1 MTPENQNQN
10 NDRKDRIL
18 KLLAIG
24 GLVGLV
30 IIISWL
36 GIQLVR
42 VMPNAFTSL
51 ASLAD
56 SVYNYQP
63 VELIIVNSSDIV
75 NSGEAVTLSWN
86 DPKPEGEFSFTY
98 DCADGV
104 AIDIRTTN
112 GDITATTC
120 DTPLVLGDVTSV
132 DLIVSAERNRFTDI
146 TYTISFITPRAIA
159 DVASES
165 GTLSVVNVSIA
176 PSEHTAPDTTPV
188 ATTTTPVEPL
198 QVVPATTTTPV
209 VSHTATTTR
218 PKPITPVKPTTVTK
232 PIYTTPVSNPR
243 GTIDLAVRSL
253 GAGTIV
259 NNQFVNLG
267 TLTSGTE
274 SAIQI
279 EVRNIG
285 TKTSSNFTFTAT
297 LPNGATYVSK
307 SQQALKP
314 NERAVLTIGFVMTD
328 DNGVQPFNVTI
339 KTTNDVNTNSNQF
352 SSAVR
357 VK

>member
-1 MTPENQNQN
+1 MTPENQNP
-10 NDRKDRIL
+10 DTGRKDRIL

-24 GLVGLV
+24 GLIGLV

-63 VELIIVNSSDIV
+63 VELIVVSSSDIV
-75 NSGEAVTLSWN
+75 NSGESVTLSWN

-104 AIDIRTTN
+104 AVDVRVPNSDIKP
-112 GDITATTC
+112 ATC
-120 DTPLVLGDVTSV
+120 EVPFVLGDVTST
-132 DLIVSAERNRFTDI
+132 DLVINAERNRFTDI
-146 TYTISFITPRAIA
+146 TYTISFITPRAIT

-176 PSEHTAPDTTPV
+176 PTEGTGTT
-188 ATTTTPVEPL
+188 
-198 QVVPATTTTPV
+198 
-209 VSHTATTTR
+209 TATTTATTT
-218 PKPITPVKPTTVTK
+218 PEVKPELPAATTTKPVVSNTATTTKPKPTTPTTTTK
-232 PIYTTPVSNPR
+232 PVYTTPVSNR
-243 GTIDLAVRSL
+243 NGVIDLNVRSL
-253 GAGTIV
+253 GAGAIV
-259 NNQFVNLG
+259 NGQFVNLG
-267 TLTSGTE
+267 SLTSGAQ

-279 EVRNIG
+279 EVRNSG
-285 TKTSSNFTFTAT
+285 TKTSSSFTFTAT

-307 SQQALKP
+307 SQKALKP
-314 NERAVLTIGFVMTD
+314 NERAVLTIGFSMTD
-328 DNGVQPFNVTI
+328 DTGVQPFDVTL
-339 KTTNDVNTNSNQF
+339 KTSGDANLKNNTF
-352 SSAVR
+352 TSAVR